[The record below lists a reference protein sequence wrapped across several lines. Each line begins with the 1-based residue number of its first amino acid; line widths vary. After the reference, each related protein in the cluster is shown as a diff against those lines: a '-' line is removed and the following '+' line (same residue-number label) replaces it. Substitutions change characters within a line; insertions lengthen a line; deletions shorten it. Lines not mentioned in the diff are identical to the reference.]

1 MRPTVFLFDI
11 DGTLISTGG
20 AGRRSMEGAFRD
32 AHGARGVTA
41 IDFSFAGMTDRA
53 IVRTGMR
60 SLAAEELDDAAVD
73 RFLETYLVRLADEIA
88 RTETYR
94 VHPGV
99 TTILEWLPQRELTA
113 IGLGT
118 GNVKKGAYAKLAR
131 GSLDDAFRFGG
142 FGCDAE
148 DRTELLRVGA
158 ERGAAALGKSR
169 AECRVVVIGDTPK
182 DVAAARGIG
191 ADCIGVGTGGF
202 EPRALLELG
211 AFAAFATLDEAS
223 VREALLDAAHQAPG
237 SAAANAARSSGA

>member
-32 AHGARGVTA
+32 AHGARGVAA

-53 IVRTGMR
+53 IVRTGLR
-60 SLAAEELDDAAVD
+60 ALDVEGLDDAAID
-73 RFLETYLVRLADEIA
+73 RLLDSYLVRLADEIA
-88 RTETYR
+88 RTENYR

-99 TTILEWLPQRELTA
+99 ATILEWLPQKERAA

-131 GSLDDAFRFGG
+131 GSLDAAFAFGG

-158 ERGAAALGKSR
+158 QRGAAALGLSMT
-169 AECRVVVIGDTPK
+169 ECRVVVIGDTPK
-182 DVAAARGIG
+182 DVAAAHGIG

-202 EPRALLELG
+202 DPAALLELG
-211 AFAAFATLDEAS
+211 AFAAFATLEEAR
-223 VREALLDAAHQAPG
+223 VREALLDAAHQAAGAP
-237 SAAANAARSSGA
+237 SPKVTRSSGV